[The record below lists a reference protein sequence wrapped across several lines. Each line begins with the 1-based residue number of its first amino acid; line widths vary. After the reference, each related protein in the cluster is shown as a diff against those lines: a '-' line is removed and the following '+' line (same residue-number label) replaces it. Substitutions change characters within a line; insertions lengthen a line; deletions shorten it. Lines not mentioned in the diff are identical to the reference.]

1 MSVDTNH
8 SDSSASDTVWL
19 QYNELIASARRRML
33 SRPESRKAR
42 IADQAHYALIA
53 MQAGCHHFH
62 ALHRTDY
69 PAFYRQAVWSPY
81 EAPWGGP
88 SSDMVYAW
96 VFLDGRRT
104 YRIWGK
110 LGSTRF
116 TDLQLFNGYFEK
128 EAAMR
133 GLGHLDFNDLATDPD
148 GRFEFIA
155 SATRPTS
162 GDWLPLDAGEH
173 HICGQ
178 LRDTWYDW
186 ESERGIEIHIEC
198 LDPRPDAMILPSA
211 ETHRRLL
218 ASGKLLERTVARAI
232 GYANM
237 NRKLAGGDNAFGVV
251 HGSGA
256 TDHGASGR
264 AGYFGMVWDLAPDEA
279 LVIELDPPAARYWS
293 LQLVDLWWLTLDF
306 SFHQSGLN
314 GHQAEID
321 PDGKVRMV
329 ISFTDPGIANWLDPL
344 GTPTGLV
351 QGRWYDG
358 DLAEAPRVKKVSVAD
373 IAKAVPLARRVSPEE
388 RRAALARRSRAS
400 LSRWGGH

>member
-1 MSVDTNH
+1 MSAEPPAPDTSG
-8 SDSSASDTVWL
+8 SDAVWD
-19 QYNELIASARRRML
+19 QYNALVDSARRRMF
-33 SRPESRKAR
+33 AR
-42 IADQAHYALIA
+42 AEARHRRVADQAEYALVA

-62 ALHRTDY
+62 ALHRADY
-69 PAFYRQAVWSPY
+69 PVFYRQTVWSPY

-110 LGSTRF
+110 RGTTLF

-133 GLGHLDFNDLATDPD
+133 GLGNLDFDDLATGPD
-148 GRFEFIA
+148 GSFEFIA
-155 SATRPTS
+155 SATRPAS
-162 GDWLPLDAGEH
+162 GDWLPLDPDEH

-178 LRDTWYDW
+178 LRDTFNDW
-186 ESERGIEIHIEC
+186 ENERGIEIHIEC
-198 LDPRPDAMILPSA
+198 LDPAADAMVLSA
-211 ETHRRLL
+211 TDTHQRLL

-251 HGSGA
+251 RGSGS
-256 TDHGASGR
+256 TDQGASGR
-264 AGYFGMVWDLAPDEA
+264 AGYLGMVWDIAPDEA
-279 LVIELDPPAARYWS
+279 LVIEFDPPEARYWS
-293 LQLVDLWWLTLDF
+293 FQLVDMWWLTLDF

-314 GHQAEID
+314 GHQAEVD
-321 PDGKVRMV
+321 SDGKVRMV
-329 ISFTDPGIANWLDPL
+329 ISFADPGVANWLDPL
-344 GTPTGLV
+344 GTPMGLV

-358 DLAEAPRVKKVSVAD
+358 DMVQAPLVAKVQANE
-373 IAKAVPLARRVSPEE
+373 ITTAMPLARRVSPEE
-388 RRAALARRSRAS
+388 RRKTLALRSKASLARWS
-400 LSRWGGH
+400 GY

>member
-1 MSVDTNH
+1 MSVDTPTP
-8 SDSSASDTVWL
+8 DTSASDSVWAR
-19 QYNELIASARRRML
+19 YNALVDTARRRML
-33 SRPESRKAR
+33 SRPESRHQR
-42 IADQAHYALIA
+42 VADQAEYALVA

-62 ALHRTDY
+62 ALNRTDY
-69 PAFYRQAVWSPY
+69 PAFHRQTVWSPY

-88 SSDMVYAW
+88 SSDMLYAW

-104 YRIWGK
+104 YRIRGRR
-110 LGSTRF
+110 GTTRF

-133 GLGHLDFNDLATDPD
+133 SLGQLDFADLATDPD

-155 SATRPTS
+155 SATKPAS

-186 ESERGIEIHIEC
+186 EAERGIEIHIEC
-198 LDPRPDAMILPSA
+198 LDPGPDTMLLPAA

-237 NRKLAGGDNAFGVV
+237 NRKLAGGDNAFGLVR
-251 HGSGA
+251 GSGA

-264 AGYFGMVWDLAPDEA
+264 AGYLGMVWDIAPDEA
-279 LVIELDPPAARYWS
+279 LIIELDPPAARYWS
-293 LQLVDLWWLTLDF
+293 FQLVDLWWMTLDF

-314 GHQAEID
+314 GHQAEVD
-321 PDGKVRMV
+321 ADGRVRMV

-344 GTPTGLV
+344 GTPVGLV

-358 DLAEAPRVKKVSVAD
+358 DMAAPPRVTRLKTAD
-373 IAKAVPLARRVSPEE
+373 LASAMPLARRVSPEE
-388 RRAALARRSRAS
+388 RRSALARRRTAS
-400 LSRWGGH
+400 LARWPGP

>member
-1 MSVDTNH
+1 MSVGHASLDP
-8 SDSSASDTVWL
+8 SASDQVWAR
-19 QYNELIASARRRML
+19 YNALVDSARVRML
-33 SRPESRKAR
+33 SRPESRHPR
-42 IADQAHYALIA
+42 VADQAEYALVA

-69 PAFYRQAVWSPY
+69 PAFYRQTVWSPY

-104 YRIWGK
+104 YRIRGRR
-110 LGSTRF
+110 GTTRF

-133 GLGHLDFNDLATDPD
+133 GLGSLDFDDLVTGPD
-148 GRFEFIA
+148 GSFEFIA
-155 SATRPTS
+155 SATRPPH
-162 GDWLPLDAGEH
+162 GDWLPLDAGEPR
-173 HICGQ
+173 ICGQ

-186 ESERGIEIHIEC
+186 ETERGIEIHIEC
-198 LDPRPDAMILPSA
+198 LDPGPDAMILPAA

-232 GYANM
+232 GYANL
-237 NRKLAGGDNAFGVV
+237 NRRLAGGDNGFGLVQGA
-251 HGSGA
+251 GS
-256 TDHGASGR
+256 TDQGASVR
-264 AGYFGMVWDLAPDEA
+264 AGYLGMVWDLAPDEA

-293 LQLVDLWWLTLDF
+293 FQLVDLWWMTLDF

-314 GHQAEID
+314 GHQAEVD
-321 PDGKVRMV
+321 ADGKVRMV
-329 ISFTDPGIANWLDPL
+329 ISFADPGVANWLDPL

-358 DLAEAPRVKKVSVAD
+358 DVVEAPRVTRLKAAD
-373 IAKAVPLARRVSPEE
+373 IPGALPASRRVSQEE
-388 RRAALARRSRAS
+388 RRTALARRRKAS
-400 LSRWGGH
+400 LARWGGY